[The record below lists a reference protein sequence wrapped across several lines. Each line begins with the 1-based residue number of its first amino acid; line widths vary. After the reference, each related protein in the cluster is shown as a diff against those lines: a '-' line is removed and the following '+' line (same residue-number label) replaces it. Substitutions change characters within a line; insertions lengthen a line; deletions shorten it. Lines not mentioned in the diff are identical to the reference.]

1 MTSSRMEIRRSAAL
15 RLAEVVGNITLV
27 GMIWLN
33 SSLQD
38 GGFISTLLLLLPTA
52 LFLSNAII
60 ELAYL
65 LRGNPAVVSIADEV
79 MTVRGPLRTKRFAL
93 SDVSVAAS
101 SRLLWPGSVVI
112 KSADSSV
119 TLTDF
124 EIGRKSRVALTE
136 FFRSR

>member
-1 MTSSRMEIRRSAAL
+1 MEIRRAAAL

-33 SSLQD
+33 SSLHD
-38 GGFISTLLLLLPTA
+38 GGLASALLLLPCA
-52 LFLSNAII
+52 LFLSNALI
-60 ELAYL
+60 ELSYL
-65 LRGNPAVVSIADEV
+65 VRGNPPVVSIADDV
-79 MTVRGPLRTKRFAL
+79 MTVIGPVRTKRFAL

-101 SRLLWPGSVVI
+101 SRPLWPGTVVI
-112 KSADSSV
+112 KSAGSSI

-124 EIGRKSRVALTE
+124 EIGRKARVALME